1 MAKSDQQTR
10 WINAWCLY
18 DWANSAFVTTIM
30 ASFLPI
36 FFRKVSAGPLD
47 QQGHA
52 LATSLWG
59 YISAISMLLVAT
71 LSLILGPVADY
82 GSAKKRFLGVFA
94 GLGILFSSL
103 LALTGYGDWLL
114 TAMFFILAEIG
125 FAVGEVFYDAMLPHV
140 AGPEKMHEVSTRG
153 YALGYMGGGILLA
166 LNILM
171 LWILPKTVLP
181 SHPEPFPLLG
191 MKLSFLSV
199 GIWWAVFSIPLFLFV
214 PEMGGEGHSLQQTHY
229 VSLALKRLK
238 NTFSELKKY
247 REAFLFIL
255 AFWFY
260 NDGIGTIIKMATAYG
275 DEIGIGTLDL
285 VCALL
290 LTQLIGIPFSFLF
303 GKIAQWIGAKKAIL
317 VGLLGYFC
325 ITLGG
330 FFMAKAWHFW
340 LLAGCVGV
348 VQGGT
353 QALSRSLFGSMIPKS
368 KSAEFFAFYNISG
381 KFAGILGPA
390 VFGFIGQLTGTS
402 RVGILSLIFFFLV
415 GGILLCLVDVE
426 KGKRIAEEP
435 E

>member
-1 MAKSDQQTR
+1 MQKNSTQTR
-10 WINAWCLY
+10 WIYAWCMY

-36 FFRKVSAGPLD
+36 FFRKVSAGPLHEH
-47 QQGHA
+47 GHA

-59 YISAISMLLVAT
+59 YISAISMLFVAI

-82 GSAKKRFLGVFA
+82 GSAKKRFLAVFA
-94 GLGILFSSL
+94 GLGILSSSL
-103 LALTGYGDWLL
+103 LALTGYGDWFL
-114 TAMFFILAEIG
+114 TAVFFILAEIG

-140 AGPEKMHEVSTRG
+140 TGLKKMDEVSARG
-153 YALGYMGGGILLA
+153 YALGYLGGGILLT

-171 LWILPKTVLP
+171 LGLLPKTPLP
-181 SHPEPFPLLG
+181 SQPEPFPLLG
-191 MKLSFLSV
+191 MKLSFFTV
-199 GIWWAVFSIPLFLFV
+199 GLWWAIFSIPLFLWI
-214 PEMGGEGHSLQQTHY
+214 PEIGGEGHSLKPVRYIPVAFQ
-229 VSLALKRLK
+229 RLK
-238 NTFSELKKY
+238 TTFSELKKY

-275 DEIGIGTLDL
+275 DEIGIGTFEL
-285 VCALL
+285 VGALL
-290 LTQLIGIPFSFLF
+290 VTQIIGVPFSVLF
-303 GKIAQWIGAKKAIL
+303 GKMAQWISAKKTIL
-317 VGLLGYFC
+317 FGLFGYFC

-340 LLAGCVGV
+340 LLAGCVGM

-353 QALSRSLFGSMIPKS
+353 QALSRSLFGSLIPKS

-402 RVGILSLIFFFLV
+402 RGGILSLIFFFLF
-415 GGILLCLVDVE
+415 GGILLCTVDVE
-426 KGKRIAEEP
+426 KGKQLAQEER
-435 E
+435 

>member
-1 MAKSDQQTR
+1 M
-10 WINAWCLY
+10 Y

-30 ASFLPI
+30 AAFLPI
-36 FFRKVSAGPLD
+36 FFRKVSAGPLHE
-47 QQGHA
+47 QGHA

-59 YISAISMLLVAT
+59 YISAISMLFVAT

-82 GSAKKRFLGVFA
+82 GSTKKRFLGVFA

-103 LALTGYGDWLL
+103 LAVTGYGDWLL
-114 TAMFFILAEIG
+114 TGVFFILAEIG

-140 AGPEKMHEVSTRG
+140 ADPERMHAVSAKG
-153 YALGYMGGGILLA
+153 YALGYLGGGILLGV
-166 LNILM
+166 NILM
-171 LWILPKTVLP
+171 LWILPKTLLP

-191 MKLSFLSV
+191 MKLSFLTV
-199 GIWWAVFSIPLFLFV
+199 GLWWAIFSIPLFLWI
-214 PEMGGEGHSLQQTHY
+214 PEMGGEGHSLKSFQY
-229 VSLALKRLK
+229 VTIAFQRLK

-285 VCALL
+285 VAALL
-290 LTQLIGIPFSFLF
+290 LTQIVGVPFSFLF
-303 GKIAQWIGAKKAIL
+303 GEIGQRLGAKKAIFL
-317 VGLLGYFC
+317 GLAGYFC

-330 FFMAKAWHFW
+330 FFMTKAWHFW

-353 QALSRSLFGSMIPKS
+353 QALSRSLFGSLIPKS

-390 VFGFIGQLTGTS
+390 VFGLIGQLTGTS
-402 RVGILSLIFFFLV
+402 RAGILSLVFFFLF
-415 GGILLCLVDVE
+415 GGILLYKVDVE
-426 KGKRIAEEP
+426 KGKKSVQDGK
-435 E
+435 